1 MIRTGD
7 KAAIE
12 KRFSQEEVIAYAKS
26 SNDNNPV
33 HFDQDYAKKTVFEKP
48 IVHGM
53 LAASLFGGLLGSEL
67 PGKGT
72 IHLGQELKF
81 INPVMVGEKVL
92 ATIEVIHI
100 REDKPVYTFDCQLTK
115 EDGSVAI
122 RGTAVVIYRGEVFK

>member
-1 MIRTGD
+1 MIKQGD

-12 KRFSQEEVIAYAKS
+12 KIFSQEEVIAYAKS

-33 HFDQDYAKKTVFEKP
+33 HFDPDYAEKTPFAKP

-53 LAASLFGGLLGSEL
+53 LAASLFGGLLGSDL

-81 INPVMVGEKVL
+81 IKPVMVGEKVL
-92 ATIEVIHI
+92 ATIEVTHI
-100 REDKPVYTFDCQLTK
+100 REDKPVFTFDCILTK

-122 RGTAVVIYRGEVFK
+122 QGTAVVIFRGEVFK